1 MAQRVDFAAFP
12 GVREENMLATMNKV
26 YGHIRRNQMTSR
38 EFRDWL
44 KDENLW
50 NKDEAP
56 ALFSFLDVLQ
66 DGVVRLGPWAER
78 FFAADTEEAMRDQVY
93 RRLIDEN
100 TLLVKYTLEALDAE
114 GGGRLHS
121 THELH
126 RLMTSYVYPGKQ
138 ITLEPFKTFIK
149 WLVVSGR
156 MKLIGIRWG
165 LTDMGKQAVPR
176 LRTIDVDEFLEDE
189 KNADAAPAPAPA
201 PVVAAP
207 PPRPAPSASEK
218 LAAPPPAKAA
228 PAKAAAKGD
237 DEEFEEDL
245 DMPPEPEPVDEAAFA
260 KYAAQFEAPIDE
272 PAPAPTPAKAATKA
286 KAEPKAAPAPAPIA
300 VPELQPLPQVAQAP
314 SVAAAQPLHTD
325 TTPPQVVVRFAR
337 VEAACQRAPLD
348 PAAVVQALRD
358 HGRTAG
364 FGGGSL
370 LLAHGLESRMAQNEP
385 ARHLFLAALLARC
398 YAVTG
403 DATLADELLERTGG
417 TLTPLALLLDRPE
430 ALVDGLVRW
439 NLAGSTPAVAQLRAV
454 LTDAAIGGRALK
466 AQADLPQQLVEA
478 PSAEVL
484 IGTLGQTVLRGAQ
497 PVACFWLV
505 REMVRAGLWT
515 RPSHSEIAFV
525 PWRCVRLMAYRLRLI
540 DSHFALGVPQL
551 LTVAKRLAALFPPSS
566 VEAAALEALAPADH
580 LRFDCNGVV
589 ACQQPCAVHAPQA

>member
-1 MAQRVDFAAFP
+1 MAQRIDFAAFP
-12 GVREENMLATMNKV
+12 GVREENMLASMNKV

-50 NKDEAP
+50 NKDEAA
-56 ALFSFLDVLQ
+56 ALFSLLDVLQ
-66 DGVVRLGPWAER
+66 DGVVRLGPWGER

-93 RRLIDEN
+93 RRLLDEN

-126 RLMTSYVYPGKQ
+126 RLMTSYVYPGQQ

-165 LTDMGKQAVPR
+165 LTDVGKMAVPR

-189 KNADAAPAPAPA
+189 KNAEAVPAPVAAPAAA
-201 PVVAAP
+201 PVARPAAP
-207 PPRPAPSASEK
+207 VSEK
-218 LAAPPPAKAA
+218 LTAAPVAK
-228 PAKAAAKGD
+228 PAAAKSAASKAD
-237 DEEFEEDL
+237 DEELDEDL
-245 DMPPEPEPVDEAAFA
+245 DMPPEAEPVDDAAFA
-260 KYAAQFEAPIDE
+260 KYVAQFEEPVAA
-272 PAPAPTPAKAATKA
+272 PAPAPSKPAAKA
-286 KAEPKAAPAPAPIA
+286 KAEPKSAPTA
-300 VPELQPLPQVAQAP
+300 VPELQPQAHVRQTP
-314 SVAAAQPLHTD
+314 TVLSQPLHTD
-325 TTPPQVVVRFAR
+325 TTTPQVVVRFSR

-348 PAAVVQALRD
+348 PAGVVQALRD

-364 FGGGSL
+364 YGGGSL

-385 ARHLFLAALLARC
+385 ARHLFLASLLARC

-403 DATLADELLERTGG
+403 DGTLADELLERTGG

-439 NLAGSTPAVAQLRAV
+439 NLAGSTPAVTQLRAV

-466 AQADLPQQLVEA
+466 AQGDLPQQLSES

-484 IGTLGQTVLRGAQ
+484 VGTLGQTVLRGAQ
-497 PVACFWLV
+497 PVACFWLA

-515 RPSHSEIAFV
+515 RPSASEIAFV
-525 PWRCVRLMAYRLRLI
+525 PWRCVRMMAYRLRLI

-551 LTVAKRLAALFPPSS
+551 LTVAKRMVLLFPPSS

-589 ACQQPCAVHAPQA
+589 ACQQPCAVHQLQA